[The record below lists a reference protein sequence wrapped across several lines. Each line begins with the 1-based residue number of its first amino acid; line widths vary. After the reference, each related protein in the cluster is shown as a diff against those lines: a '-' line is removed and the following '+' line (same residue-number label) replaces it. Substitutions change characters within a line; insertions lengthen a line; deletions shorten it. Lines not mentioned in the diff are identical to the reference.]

1 MPKFTFSLMA
11 PRSRRLPWASED
23 EVIPT
28 RLPDSSRIAPP
39 DEPEPM
45 GAVNWKRAT
54 SPSHPFKPET
64 LPVETLRSAPRRSI
78 SRSEEH
84 TSELQSIMRIS
95 YAVFCLKKKKTKTHT
110 VEF

>member
-64 LPVETLRSAPRRSI
+64 LPVETLR
-78 SRSEEH
+78 RSEEH
-84 TSELQSIMRIS
+84 KSELQSPMRNS
-95 YAVFCLKKKKTKTHT
+95 YAVLCLKTKIHSKH
-110 VEF
+110 